1 MGLAKLEVTK
11 NLILAGAKIP
21 SKLARDLDPLGADPD
36 DRNWVLLE
44 CVLLP
49 ILEAESFVELGR
61 HARNGLIPSV
71 YESQQGRP

>member
-11 NLILAGAKIP
+11 NLILAGAEIP
-21 SKLARDLDPLGADPD
+21 SKLARDLDPLGADPN

-49 ILEAESFVELGR
+49 ILEA
-61 HARNGLIPSV
+61 RNGLIPSV

>member
-11 NLILAGAKIP
+11 NLILAGAEIP
-21 SKLARDLDPLGADPD
+21 SKLARDLDPLGADPN

-49 ILEAESFVELGR
+49 ILEA
-61 HARNGLIPSV
+61 
-71 YESQQGRP
+71 